1 MEDFRE
7 GQCELRPQRIPKA
20 HERREGLLGEAP
32 ACAEQGA
39 GKSIACLSLKPPL
52 LPPAPGS
59 QGPTAEMLPRGNYRE
74 GAGEAEGRRL
84 ALAAPWA
91 GGQCRMSVSCSHA
104 ETSAARLARA
114 SRPFQGAPGQWR
126 SCSPQPRRV
135 SCLLG
140 EGVRHW

>member
-7 GQCELRPQRIPKA
+7 GQCELRPQRFLKA
-20 HERREGLLGEAP
+20 HERREGLGEAP

-39 GKSIACLSLKPPL
+39 GKSIACSLCEASF

-59 QGPTAEMLPRGNYRE
+59 QGPTVEMLPRGNYRE

-104 ETSAARLARA
+104 ETSAAAA
-114 SRPFQGAPGQWR
+114 SKGLSTLPR
-126 SCSPQPRRV
+126 STWAMEE
-135 SCLLG
+135 LLTPAEKSELFVG
-140 EGVRHW
+140 